1 VGYPIQPKD
10 YSFDTKIPLDD
21 HSTSNEQ
28 TDTWFLGSLMRKT
41 DKFVKKYERI
51 TLLHN
56 RITHEVTKYDERYQ
70 TNKGVAAQLS
80 EFFPKRWLSE
90 ITANFRNVNSYKLGI
105 KSEEDRICSFLGY
118 IELYLA
124 FRGLTLL
131 KSTLE
136 EINTSLHVNL
146 TKNDVRF
153 WKMKILRFFPALLK
167 QWKKIRAPSHQTVLI
182 GAVIRIMNQELVLY
196 TLTPKESFKVKQTAL
211 QIARKFIHS
220 PKARGVKNIEVW
232 AQAVCAKALRDC
244 GHTKGND
251 FELFFPKLPP
261 NVLKT
266 ISNKRWQL
274 DTLLH

>member
-1 VGYPIQPKD
+1 
-10 YSFDTKIPLDD
+10 
-21 HSTSNEQ
+21 
-28 TDTWFLGSLMRKT
+28 M
-41 DKFVKKYERI
+41 
-51 TLLHN
+51 
-56 RITHEVTKYDERYQ
+56 
-70 TNKGVAAQLS
+70 
-80 EFFPKRWLSE
+80 
-90 ITANFRNVNSYKLGI
+90 
-105 KSEEDRICSFLGY
+105 
-118 IELYLA
+118 
-124 FRGLTLL
+124 L

-136 EINTSLHVNL
+136 EINTSLRVNL

-153 WKMKILRFFPALLK
+153 WKMKILRFFPAILK
-167 QWKKIRAPSHQTVLI
+167 QWKKIRAPSHQTALI